1 MFIVAHKDDNYENL
15 KLALKWNQI
24 EVARTNI
31 FTGLE
36 SFKENQL
43 FDLLEIAIIE
53 NKPDFVELFIENN
66 VDLVEFLKRKRLLFL
81 FNFNKV

>member
-1 MFIVAHKDDNYENL
+1 L

-66 VDLVEFLKRKRLLFL
+66 IDLVEFLKRKRLLFL
-81 FNFNKV
+81 YNFNKV

>member
-1 MFIVAHKDDNYENL
+1 M

-24 EVARTNI
+24 EVARTHI

-43 FDLLEIAIIE
+43 FNLLEIAIIE
-53 NKPDFVELFIENN
+53 NKPDFVELFIEKN
-66 VDLVEFLKRKRLLFL
+66 VV
-81 FNFNKV
+81 KVY